1 MDPMQGIRHER
12 NRLLSLCD
20 WTQVQ
25 DAPISS
31 EQRAAWA
38 SYRQALRDLPQQFSN
53 PDEVV
58 FPDPP
63 QS

>member
-1 MDPMQGIRHER
+1 MDEMQGIRHER

-25 DAPISS
+25 DAPLSE
-31 EQRAAWA
+31 EQRTAWGV
-38 SYRQALRDLPQQFSN
+38 YRQALRDLPQQFAT
-53 PDEVV
+53 PEDVV